1 MECLCERVGDTL
13 DVTLTQTKNRD
24 ADKTKYRMSFCGE
37 TVKLDTSATNLHFRA
52 IAPRPSTSAYHAAN
66 EMFER
71 EIHVR
76 YILAALRS
84 FPGRTWKLRALAEEA
99 RRKGCTIP
107 FDTLRLSILT
117 TRKGKRGWALD
128 HPGLATYRDPI
139 VEQWRTPPVLAPLDP
154 RWELKDENYQ

>member
-1 MECLCERVGDTL
+1 MILCERVGDTL

-52 IAPRPSTSAYHAAN
+52 IAPRPSTSAYHAAK

-71 EIHVR
+71 ENHAR

-84 FPGRTWKLRALAEEA
+84 FPGQRWTLRALAGEA

-107 FDTLRLSILT
+107 VDTLRQSVLT
-117 TRKGKRGWALD
+117 TRNGARGWALD
-128 HPGLATYRDPI
+128 HPALAPYRDHNVEKWITPTQLGPI
-139 VEQWRTPPVLAPLDP
+139 DP
-154 RWELKDENYQ
+154 RVELKDAD